1 MGELE
6 MVATWLSTIMILLP
20 FIGALLLLILAK
32 WKADTTGFVMWLVMF
47 VLAITLFKTDAK
59 VSFLASIVGFIK
71 SFPITFMVC
80 TSIFMITYMQKTG
93 ALQRIVVA
101 FKKLGGEGKKPF
113 QIMFINIGLGC
124 FLVSIGAAPTT
135 MLPPIMIA
143 LGYSSLAAVALP
155 SIGYDPLTTF
165 ALLAIPAVIFQGE
178 MSGLFSEFSHL
189 FPGLENFPT
198 LAQSGFTFSLF
209 MPVVTVGIS
218 LGMMFIAGG
227 KKMLFNKRAILFACV
242 GGLTTGGTAVLVN
255 FLAKTFEMDGLVPLT
270 GLFAG
275 LLTCGSMMLLAKML
289 KLKIFD
295 KDNLTEEDI
304 KIEQS
309 MPLWKAALPW
319 LILVVLCSITNFI
332 PQIYD
337 FLFHSLAMPVE
348 ITGFKPVKLRVFWNA
363 YFWVLIATLLSIPFL
378 GVKGKLKDIMST
390 WAKRSIK
397 PVFASA
403 IFFSVA
409 SIMTSSGATGLLTGE
424 GAWEIIADNNMISI
438 LATAS
443 AQIFGKYYPLIVPFV
458 GLLGGFVS
466 GSETS
471 SIAMFTGFHFKTGN
485 SLGMSS
491 SSILVLGASNG
502 IGGGLASVLSPA
514 KIQGATAVIDE
525 QGIEGEVIKKTAPIA
540 LLMVSTVAVIT
551 LCWVNGYSVGGWFAV
566 IGIALGIFALIG
578 LAVFG
583 FSKLRRKQSLKAG
596 KLAKDDVPENMS
608 DIRTTDGI
616 EETNETE
623 KVKETEDV
631 NGTEETEK
639 EEEF

>member
-1 MGELE
+1 
-6 MVATWLSTIMILLP
+6 MVATWLGTIMILLP

-47 VLAITLFKTDAK
+47 ILAITLFKTDAK
-59 VSFLASIVGFIK
+59 VSFLASVVGFIK
-71 SFPITFMVC
+71 SFPISFMVC

-93 ALQRIVVA
+93 ALQRIIVA
-101 FKKLGGEGKKPF
+101 FKRLGGEGKEAF

-124 FLVSIGAAPTT
+124 FLVSIGANPVT

-155 SIGYDPLTTF
+155 AIGYDPLTTF

-189 FPGLENFPT
+189 FPGLAENFPT

-209 MPVVTVGIS
+209 MPVVTIGIA
-218 LGMMFIAGG
+218 LGMMLIAGG
-227 KKMLFNKRAILFACV
+227 RKLLFNKRSILFASV

-275 LLTCGSMMLLAKML
+275 LVTIGAMMLLAKML
-289 KLKIFD
+289 KIKIFD
-295 KDNLTEEDI
+295 KGNLTEEDI

-309 MPLWKAALPW
+309 MPLWKASLPW

-332 PQIYD
+332 PQIFD
-337 FLFHSLAMPVE
+337 FLFSTLAMPVE
-348 ITGFKPVKLRVFWNA
+348 ITGFAPIKLRVFWNA
-363 YFWVLIATLLSIPFL
+363 YLWLLVATILSMPFL
-378 GVKGKLKDIMST
+378 GVKGKLKDILST
-390 WAKRSIK
+390 WSKRSIK
-397 PVFASA
+397 PVFAAA

-409 SIMTSSGATGLLTGE
+409 SVMTSSGATGLLTGE
-424 GAWEIIADNNMISI
+424 GMWEISPENNMISI

-443 AQIFGKYYPLIVPFV
+443 ADIFGKYYPLIVPFV

-491 SSILVLGASNG
+491 SNILVMGASNG

-514 KIQGATAVIDE
+514 KIQSATAVIDK
-525 QGIEGEVIKKTAPIA
+525 QGLEGEVIKKTAPIA
-540 LLMVSTVAVIT
+540 LLMVTVVSVIT
-551 LCWVNGYSVGGWFAV
+551 LCWANEYSVGGWFAV
-566 IGIALGIFALIG
+566 IGIALGILALIV
-578 LAVFG
+578 LAIFG
-583 FSKLRRKQSLKAG
+583 FSKLRKKRLSKDA
-596 KLAKDDVPENMS
+596 KL
-608 DIRTTDGI
+608 
-616 EETNETE
+616 
-623 KVKETEDV
+623 
-631 NGTEETEK
+631 EK
-639 EEEF
+639 EEES